1 MACHHRQ
8 QRTQHGEEHT
18 PHADLTDAAAPTRLC
33 QWSPFLQG
41 SILFAVLYP
50 YTPHQ
55 PLAVRTNK
63 SGRRR
68 DISEHQDLESPRQ
81 RRRGGRQEYID
92 VEHDGTDYIEDDSA
106 IQAFADSFG
115 SASSDTAVQSIS
127 GIWW

>member
-1 MACHHRQ
+1 M
-8 QRTQHGEEHT
+8 
-18 PHADLTDAAAPTRLC
+18 
-33 QWSPFLQG
+33 
-41 SILFAVLYP
+41 
-50 YTPHQ
+50 
-55 PLAVRTNK
+55 RTNK

-115 SASSDTAVQSIS
+115 LASGSERTRRQPLAALLIIGHTYRLQTSFVSARPRCS
-127 GIWW
+127 

>member
-1 MACHHRQ
+1 M
-8 QRTQHGEEHT
+8 
-18 PHADLTDAAAPTRLC
+18 
-33 QWSPFLQG
+33 
-41 SILFAVLYP
+41 
-50 YTPHQ
+50 
-55 PLAVRTNK
+55 RTNK

-115 SASSDTAVQSIS
+115 LASSDTAVLSIS
-127 GIWW
+127 DIWF

>member
-1 MACHHRQ
+1 M
-8 QRTQHGEEHT
+8 
-18 PHADLTDAAAPTRLC
+18 TDAAAPTRLC

-81 RRRGGRQEYID
+81 LRRGGRQEYIY
-92 VEHDGTDYIEDDSA
+92 VEHDGTDSIEDDSA
-106 IQAFADSFG
+106 IQAFADSLG
-115 SASSDTAVQSIS
+115 LASSDTAVLSIS
-127 GIWW
+127 DIWF